1 MLKRLK
7 GLFQKPQALPTA
19 DEERSLTLD
28 RDIQTLR
35 LELSERDQQITNLK
49 QELERQ
55 RTSENTRISAA
66 VQTQIEQLLTDTAA
80 PVTQLLTQT
89 HLLEV
94 EGKPIQ
100 AKDVLA
106 VAKRLIRTLEDNG
119 LTLNC
124 SVGETVPFDP
134 NYHDALSTS
143 ASLTPGTTVAVK
155 FAGISYQ
162 GKVIRKAGVAPCQ
175 DA

>member
-7 GLFQKPQALPTA
+7 GLFQKPQALPPA
-19 DEERSLTLD
+19 DDERSLTLD

-80 PVTQLLTQT
+80 PVTQLITQT

-94 EGKPIQ
+94 EGKPVQ

-119 LTLNC
+119 LTFNC

-143 ASLTPGTTVAVK
+143 ASLTQGTPVAVK